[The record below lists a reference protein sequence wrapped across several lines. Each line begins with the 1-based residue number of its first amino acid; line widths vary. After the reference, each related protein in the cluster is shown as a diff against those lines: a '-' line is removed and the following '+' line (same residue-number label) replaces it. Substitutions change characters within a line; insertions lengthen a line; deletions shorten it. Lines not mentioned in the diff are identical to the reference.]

1 MAKTPQNSAPAPDPD
16 PLAAVVLHTLVSE
29 GRNGLPIAQI
39 VKACERDPAD
49 PADLDEVEA
58 AVEVLL
64 ADGLARGKDD
74 LYRPTRAAIRADE
87 LSF

>member
-1 MAKTPQNSAPAPDPD
+1 VAKTPQNSAPAPDPD

-39 VKACERDPAD
+39 VKACERD
-49 PADLDEVEA
+49 LDEVEA